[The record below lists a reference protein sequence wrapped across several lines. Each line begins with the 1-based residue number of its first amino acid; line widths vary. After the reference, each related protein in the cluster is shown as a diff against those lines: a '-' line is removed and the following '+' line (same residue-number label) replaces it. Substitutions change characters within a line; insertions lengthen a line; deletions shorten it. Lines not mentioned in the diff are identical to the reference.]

1 MTFKVNDRPVVEFE
15 AMAPEGGSLVGFELA
30 AAQTG
35 NAKSQLNLS
44 RFEVRELTPESQ

>member
-1 MTFKVNDRPVVEFE
+1 MITFKVNDRPVVEFE

-35 NAKSQLNLS
+35 NAKAQLNLS
-44 RFEVRELTPESQ
+44 SFEVRELTPES